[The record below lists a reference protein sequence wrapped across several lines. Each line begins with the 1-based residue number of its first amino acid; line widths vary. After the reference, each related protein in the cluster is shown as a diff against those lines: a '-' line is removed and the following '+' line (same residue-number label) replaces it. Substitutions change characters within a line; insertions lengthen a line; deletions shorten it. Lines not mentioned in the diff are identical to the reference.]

1 MPKRIVLFLIFT
13 MICMTW
19 AVPKPMESIENYN
32 VLMVHG
38 AYGSEKGIKANAN
51 LKEADSA
58 SKFLGDATLGSYTSE
73 DRITKWIG
81 TNVFEEPDIGKKRNP
96 ANAYIY
102 NWRSFTNPANSSLN
116 NAHELAD
123 RQWNIA
129 ENGASRFG
137 KRRAL
142 FEEAQEVKA
151 TLRVS
156 KNGKDSLYVGQ
167 IALDTIRQNP
177 DLYRQLASR
186 YILIGHSMGGIVS
199 REYVQGD
206 FYNGDVDKI
215 ITLDSPHEGTGALNM
230 QIYKEARGWTD
241 EKIRGLLMKSMASM
255 TATGI
260 LLAVMGM
267 EPVSVEA
274 GMCITLFSS
283 AIAGGA
289 SIPLTKIFSTEVY
302 TKDDSLVHYVDPYQ
316 TGFGT
321 IRNLNALPYDAEKLP
336 MFRVLGSKNSM
347 TFGDPTHVDYGLLG
361 SLYLE
366 NFSLPVLNMIG
377 QMGGG
382 GDLSTIYVNALT
394 AGIAGIVGIPL
405 IEQGSSLVTEASG
418 LGKHVRLLNDENVDV
433 RKEQFNAAVQAESS
447 DGDFA
452 TAMGIASGAVLALD
466 FTLGLI
472 NPAAAKAAKTG
483 IVVAFSATMGFSV
496 IGGAVA
502 TGFDDLAES
511 HMMPLYKKNLEKWFG
526 NTNSFSLVN
535 AGGSEYTPYLMEDF
549 LYERPFVNLALLD
562 SATLNKLQGMSSS
575 DRKKSTLNRN
585 CYYLSDREN
594 ARCAVGLFA
603 NSGDLNSTHKMQSVA
618 SLSPLR
624 FKSSSDWSRM
634 GVKVDRWEKV
644 DGLTPSGELARNS
657 VPIRHVERYAVPS
670 IAVDDWIEKYS
681 FVVDDLMPHRLRQIR
696 MNFNYQEEIAWECDV
711 KKDPDANDACTVYKR
726 SGGGEW
732 AVDSSVGDSGRVRH
746 PVQKNGIFDFV
757 PRDCGYSSLCA
768 MLYGGSW

>member
-1 MPKRIVLFLIFT
+1 
-13 MICMTW
+13 MT
-19 AVPKPMESIENYN
+19 NT
-32 VLMVHG
+32 
-38 AYGSEKGIKANAN
+38 IK
-51 LKEADSA
+51 
-58 SKFLGDATLGSYTSE
+58 Y
-73 DRITKWIG
+73 
-81 TNVFEEPDIGKKRNP
+81 
-96 ANAYIY
+96 
-102 NWRSFTNPANSSLN
+102 
-116 NAHELAD
+116 
-123 RQWNIA
+123 
-129 ENGASRFG
+129 
-137 KRRAL
+137 
-142 FEEAQEVKA
+142 
-151 TLRVS
+151 
-156 KNGKDSLYVGQ
+156 
-167 IALDTIRQNP
+167 
-177 DLYRQLASR
+177 
-186 YILIGHSMGGIVS
+186 
-199 REYVQGD
+199 
-206 FYNGDVDKI
+206 
-215 ITLDSPHEGTGALNM
+215 
-230 QIYKEARGWTD
+230 
-241 EKIRGLLMKSMASM
+241 
-255 TATGI
+255 
-260 LLAVMGM
+260 
-267 EPVSVEA
+267 
-274 GMCITLFSS
+274 
-283 AIAGGA
+283 
-289 SIPLTKIFSTEVY
+289 
-302 TKDDSLVHYVDPYQ
+302 
-316 TGFGT
+316 
-321 IRNLNALPYDAEKLP
+321 
-336 MFRVLGSKNSM
+336 
-347 TFGDPTHVDYGLLG
+347 
-361 SLYLE
+361 
-366 NFSLPVLNMIG
+366 
-377 QMGGG
+377 
-382 GDLSTIYVNALT
+382 
-394 AGIAGIVGIPL
+394 
-405 IEQGSSLVTEASG
+405 
-418 LGKHVRLLNDENVDV
+418 
-433 RKEQFNAAVQAESS
+433 AAVQAESS

-757 PRDCGYSSLCA
+757 PRDYGYSNLFA
-768 MLYGGSW
+768 ILYGVSC